1 MSARSPW
8 AIASDARVNLRRHVA
23 LLALVLAFPTAP
35 APPAR
40 AAETRSLVVRP
51 VAPAEA
57 VLASER
63 RGSPPRAVALSTDE
77 RAVLAARFERRRAFH
92 AHEEALHA
100 AAFRVGPSLGAS
112 RRGDWQPA
120 AAKVEKR
127 TRAFS
132 AAGIAPPEPPDTLRV
147 AFLRVDFLADRGGNA
162 SSGTGRFNLNPADTV
177 ANPVDPPPH
186 NRDFYRKH
194 GEALSRYFDVQ
205 SYGRVLVEVDVWP
218 AEQDSAYHLTDM
230 ADLGPWVF
238 GSSIFRAAVDMM
250 RACFFAADSQSIAR
264 GDRVPWDRYDRFMI
278 IHAGSDLQSDIR
290 QDSKEDIPSFTMFV
304 DSTDRVVFA
313 DSSNRDRP
321 IDRVAFLPETLNQD
335 DAYGALNGVIAHENG
350 HNFFGLG
357 DIYDINTAL
366 PVVGEWS
373 LMDSGNLVGSRVQ
386 LPTGEIFAVGLLPP
400 SLDPFQRNFI
410 LDEGL
415 VNYRV
420 PSSADTAMFT
430 LRGSQRTNDFV
441 RLDLS
446 SDEYVILE
454 NRYLSPSS
462 AVRLLLDDTTG
473 VVLGPR
479 EPDRFE
485 YDALLAGSGVLAWH
499 VDESV
504 IPFFTSLRT
513 NPDYG
518 FNSNPRRLGLQI
530 IEADGLDDLGDLGS
544 PFWTGG
550 EFDPYQARVQPE
562 LSDVTVPNLLP
573 NQGTRPHLAVT
584 FLDDASDAMH
594 VRVRRTWQPAGWPVR
609 ANFPPGGPTPL
620 AADLDGDGRPEVVW
634 AGGDSSISDTSF
646 AVRAAVRDSAAV
658 FAVRWDGKGLGGVDT
673 LDFARLDRRP
683 RPEVAALA
691 AGGGSPGA
699 VFATTYHT
707 GPADTE
713 GGKLWVVRPSGAVPV
728 GFPVTLPS
736 PASTPPMVAGDY
748 ATGWCVLVGCEDGR
762 VRALDGTGNVIATSS
777 VALAGGVS
785 GRLAFTASVPAGP
798 PPPSGLVAAAGAD
811 GEVIVL
817 SLPTLAPLP
826 NWPVSAG
833 GPGFAPDFL
842 WLRLGGTGANAAD
855 ECGAAGA
862 PQPTLV
868 GRNADRVWAWCV
880 TSGLVLSGWGGS
892 FGDTL
897 VAGLAAGDPDGDG
910 FPEVIV
916 QSRHSR
922 LAYLNR
928 TGRPSPGWPRA
939 STVEGFRTYT
949 PPLALDLTADG
960 RPELVALNA
969 SGVIAALDGA
979 GRTPDGWP
987 LATGV
992 GAGGSMLATDL
1003 DGDGALEIVA
1013 PDRFGLLYAYSVPSS
1028 LAATASPWRMLGG
1041 DPGRSSSLPDGAT
1054 ISPGAPSAGPL
1065 VAGSLKAYPNPARRK
1080 PVQFAYQLSE
1090 DASVEFRVL
1099 DSSGHEVARWSR
1111 AGRRSDNLETWDPS
1125 GLPAGLYVARVRFS
1139 GPGGSR
1145 TESLPLGILR

>member
-1 MSARSPW
+1 MSS
-8 AIASDARVNLRRHVA
+8 
-23 LLALVLAFPTAP
+23 
-35 APPAR
+35 AR

-51 VAPAEA
+51 VASPEA
-57 VLASER
+57 MLESER
-63 RGSPPRAVALSTDE
+63 RGLPSRAVALRADE
-77 RAVLAARFERRRAFH
+77 RAALNARFERRRAFH
-92 AHEEALHA
+92 AHEAALHA
-100 AAFRVGPSLGAS
+100 AAFRVGPSLHSS
-112 RRGDWQPA
+112 RRRDWRPPAPA
-120 AAKVEKR
+120 ADPRA
-127 TRAFS
+127 RAFS
-132 AAGIAPPEPPDTLRV
+132 ATGIAPAPPPDTLRV
-147 AFLRVDFLADRGGNA
+147 AFLRVDFLGDRGGNA
-162 SSGTGRFNLNPADTV
+162 SSGTGRFNLDPSDTL
-177 ANPVDPPPH
+177 ANPVDRTPH

-205 SYGRVLVEVDVWP
+205 SYGRVRVEVDVWP
-218 AEQDSAYHLTDM
+218 AEQDSAYHLSDM

-250 RACFFAADSQSIAR
+250 RASFFAADSQSIAK

-304 DSTDRVVFA
+304 DDTDRVVFA

-335 DAYGALNGVIAHENG
+335 EAYGALNGVIAHENG

-366 PVVGEWS
+366 PVVGYWS

-386 LPTGEIFAVGLLPP
+386 LSTGEIFAVGLLPP

-415 VNYRV
+415 VNYRT

-441 RLDLS
+441 KLDLS

-454 NRYLSPSS
+454 NRYLSPAT

-485 YDALLAGSGVLAWH
+485 YDALLPGTGVLAWH

-504 IPFFTSLRT
+504 IPFYTSLRT
-513 NPDYG
+513 NPDFG
-518 FNSNPRRLGLQI
+518 FNSNRRRLGLQI
-530 IEADGLDDLGDLGS
+530 LEADGLDDLGDLGS
-544 PFWTGG
+544 PFLLGG
-550 EFDPYQARVQPE
+550 EFDPYQAFVARE
-562 LSDVTVPNLLP
+562 LSDVTVPSLLP

-584 FLDDASDAMH
+584 FLDDASDAMRI
-594 VRVRRTWQPAGWPVR
+594 RVRRTWQPAGWPVQ
-609 ANFPPGGPTPL
+609 ANFPPGGPKPL
-620 AADLDGDGRPEVVW
+620 AADLDRDGRPEVVW
-634 AGGDSSISDTSF
+634 AGGDSSISDTSA

-683 RPEVAALA
+683 RPEVAALVA
-691 AGGGSPGA
+691 TASADGI

-707 GPADTE
+707 GPADTQ
-713 GGKLWVVRPSGAVPV
+713 GGKLWAMLPTGASLP

-736 PASTPPMVAGDY
+736 PASTPPVVAGDV
-748 ATGWCVLVGCEDGR
+748 TSGWLVLVGCEDGR
-762 VRALDGTGNVIATSS
+762 VRAVDGGGNVFATSAL
-777 VALAGGVS
+777 ALAGGVS
-785 GRLAFTASVPAGP
+785 GRMALWSTGP
-798 PPPSGLVAAAGAD
+798 GALPPQADGLVAAAGAD
-811 GEVIVL
+811 GEVVVL
-817 SLPTLAPLP
+817 SYPTLAPLTG
-826 NWPVSAG
+826 WPLSAG
-833 GPGFAPDFL
+833 SAGFTPDFL
-842 WLRLGGTGANAAD
+842 WLRLGGTGTNAAQD
-855 ECGAAGA
+855 CVESGP

-868 GRNADRVWAWCV
+868 GRHVDRVWAWCV
-880 TSGLVLSGWGGS
+880 SSASLLPGWGGS

-916 QSRHSR
+916 QSRRSQ

-939 STVEGFRTYT
+939 GTVEGFATLS

-960 RPELVALNA
+960 HPELVALNA
-969 SGVIAALDGA
+969 SGVIAALDAA

-992 GAGGSMLATDL
+992 GASGSMLATDL

-1013 PDRFGLLYAYSVPSS
+1013 PDRFGKLYAYSVPSS
-1028 LAATASPWRMLGG
+1028 LVATASPWRMLGG
-1041 DPGRSSSLPDGAT
+1041 DPGRSSSLPEGAT
-1054 ISPGAPSAGPL
+1054 VSPGGPSAGPL

-1099 DSSGHEVARWSR
+1099 DASGHEVARWSR
-1111 AGRRSDNLETWDPS
+1111 AGRRSDNLETWDPA